1 MLLVFVLLS
10 SAGGILTAGFAMPAV
25 GAAAAITNASANFF
39 DELPDDFNVLEPSQ
53 ISTIKASDGTQIA
66 QFYAENR
73 IVVPLADISTNVQNA
88 IIAVEDQRFYQ
99 HKGVDPTGI
108 ARAMVSN
115 ANGGSQGASTL
126 TQQYVRN
133 VLVEA
138 AIQKDDPSAQSAAT
152 ARSAGRKIREIKYA
166 LTLEQK
172 YPDAK
177 QRILEGYLNIAAF
190 GPSTYGVEASAQHY
204 FSHSAKDLS
213 ITEAALLAGLTNAP
227 GAYDPIAY
235 PDKAKDRMNWVLD
248 KMLEEQFITQEE
260 WQAGQ
265 DTKIEDMLHVTETVG
280 GCGTAGSAAYFC
292 EYVKSE
298 IENSELFGATR
309 DERSKR
315 LLRGGLTITTTLD
328 MSKQAAA
335 DAAVQEYVPTGDPS
349 NVKAALSSV
358 EPGTGRIVAMS
369 QNTNYGLATEE
380 DSSTTQ
386 ISFSA
391 DASHGG
397 LENTDGTSGF
407 QPGSTFKAFVL
418 AEWYQEGHSGYETMN
433 TSPAT
438 FGPSSWRISCDPSK
452 ADTWTVGNANASEGG
467 THNVIQNTAMSINVG
482 FARMT
487 QQMDICDITRMAA
500 NLGVTTNS
508 GQALTPTPSIALG
521 SQEVT
526 PLQMASAYATFAAHG
541 VYCRPIAIDSIT
553 DADGKPTEVPS
564 AGCTQAMDGTAADKT
579 AQTLTHVLS
588 DKTGTGKDVPLNGR
602 QAAGKTGTTESMDNA
617 WFTGF
622 TPQLSTAVWLGH
634 SEGYSSMDHQYV
646 GGRYYQTM
654 YGSDAPAPLWK
665 MYMDAALAGQP
676 AVGFNQVGLN
686 VAPAGASSSD
696 GSSSD
701 GQSAGGAQNSSAS
714 GAPQSSAYDVVNA
727 SAQASELPR
736 GQVSQGTGAP
746 SQQGDGQDARGP
758 AASNDWGPQ
767 NMSKNGS

>member
-73 IVVPLADISTNVQNA
+73 IVVPLSEISPTVQNA

-108 ARAMVSN
+108 IRAVVSN

-138 AIQKDDPSAQSAAT
+138 AIQEDDPAAQSAAT

-172 YPDAK
+172 HSK
-177 QRILEGYLNIAAF
+177 QEILEGYLNIAAF
-190 GPSTYGVEASAQHY
+190 GPSTYGVEASSQHY
-204 FSHSAKDLS
+204 FSHPAKDLS

-727 SAQASELPR
+727 SAQASEPPR